1 MSKITVDDEK
11 LRLEKAFE
19 QFNAV
24 SDQLIR
30 AYQVLEQ
37 QAAELN
43 DKLTAANAELTRT
56 SAQHAALAERL
67 GLLLRALPA
76 GVVELD
82 ASGSVVSANPAALL
96 MLPGL
101 ETGGDWVAYASGQLV
116 ATEVQ
121 DTYAVQGGEG
131 RLLLLQQQALPDQAA
146 SLLLLHD
153 VSRLHQLHAELA
165 AQQRLASMGQMAA
178 SLAHQ
183 LRTPL
188 ATAMLYAAN
197 LRREGLPAVD
207 QARFA
212 DKVLDR
218 LRALEGLVQNM
229 LDFVRGSGG
238 AREGCCAVTELMRE
252 LESIALPQCETRG
265 VKLACHVDGDPS
277 ILSSG
282 ERKTVLGGLVSLVE
296 NAIAFSPSG
305 GTVRVTAHLQDGEW
319 TWVFEDQG
327 GGVPADLR
335 ERVFDPF
342 FSARPGGTGLG
353 LAIVKRLA
361 DELGGAVTVGE
372 CDGGGARFVLRLP
385 VVVKT
390 EGES

>member
-82 ASGSVVSANPAALL
+82 ASGTVVSANPAALH

-101 ETGGDWVAYASGQLV
+101 GAGSSWADYAAGQLV

-121 DTYAVQGGEG
+121 DTYAVQGEEG
-131 RLLLLQQQALPDQAA
+131 RLLLLQQQTLPGQSA

-229 LDFVRGSGG
+229 LDFVRGSG

-265 VKLACHVDGDPS
+265 VKLSCHVDGDPS

-296 NAIAFSPSG
+296 NAIAFSPPG
-305 GTVRVTAHLQDGEW
+305 GTVRVTACLQEGEW
-319 TWVFEDQG
+319 IWVFEDQG

-361 DELGGAVTVGE
+361 DELGGVVTVGE

-385 VVVKT
+385 VAAKT